1 MQSPSLPNLPALFF
15 ERASRGGD
23 SPLFYTKT
31 PSLAKGQKGQWQAW
45 SWNQIASDARAL
57 SASLRDAGVAA
68 GDRVAI
74 VSENRPEWAIADIA
88 IMMIGAIAVSVYT
101 THSPAD
107 HQHVFSNSGAAVA
120 IVSTTAL
127 AAQVMAGVKDGELQH
142 LFLIDDGDLGR
153 WQDRAVTIH
162 RWREAAAGTV
172 PRFAEREW
180 HQQAVTLMAAIPP
193 DSLAQIT
200 YSSGTGGA
208 PRGIML
214 SHRNIMSNIVAA
226 EALIRPVI
234 LRDWFRPVPRVFLS
248 FLPLSHSYEHTAGL
262 WLPILLSAEVYYAES
277 AAALP
282 ANLQEVRPT
291 IMTLVPRLFEMLY
304 GRISNEVEKAPPLK
318 RWLFHKTLA
327 TSRAKYQRQ
336 QSWSDWLL
344 DPVLGLLVRRR
355 VRQKFG
361 GRIRALVSGGAAL
374 STELAEYFHGLGV
387 PVCQGYG
394 QTETAPV
401 VACNSPIAPRL
412 HTVGRP
418 LAGVTVRIAEDG
430 EILVQGDNVMVGYWN
445 DPEATAGSLV
455 NGWLHTGDIGLVD
468 EDGYL
473 IITDR
478 KRDIIKLS
486 GGDTLSPA
494 RIEGRLGL
502 EPEIHQ
508 AMVFASKS
516 SGAFVVALIVTA
528 SPRVT
533 EEAIRQAIERANRDL
548 TQPERIRKFAIA
560 REAFT
565 IENGL
570 MTPTLKLRRHLISR
584 EYEQEI
590 AKL

>member
-1 MQSPSLPNLPALFF
+1 
-15 ERASRGGD
+15 
-23 SPLFYTKT
+23 
-31 PSLAKGQKGQWQAW
+31 
-45 SWNQIASDARAL
+45 
-57 SASLRDAGVAA
+57 
-68 GDRVAI
+68 
-74 VSENRPEWAIADIA
+74 
-88 IMMIGAIAVSVYT
+88 
-101 THSPAD
+101 
-107 HQHVFSNSGAAVA
+107 
-120 IVSTTAL
+120 
-127 AAQVMAGVKDGELQH
+127 
-142 LFLIDDGDLGR
+142 
-153 WQDRAVTIH
+153 
-162 RWREAAAGTV
+162 
-172 PRFAEREW
+172 
-180 HQQAVTLMAAIPP
+180 
-193 DSLAQIT
+193 
-200 YSSGTGGA
+200 
-208 PRGIML
+208 
-214 SHRNIMSNIVAA
+214 
-226 EALIRPVI
+226 
-234 LRDWFRPVPRVFLS
+234 
-248 FLPLSHSYEHTAGL
+248 
-262 WLPILLSAEVYYAES
+262 
-277 AAALP
+277 
-282 ANLQEVRPT
+282 
-291 IMTLVPRLFEMLY
+291 MTLVPRLFEMLY
-304 GRISNEVEKAPPLK
+304 GRISNEVEKSPSLQ

-336 QSWSDWLL
+336 QTWSDRLL
-344 DPVLGLLVRRR
+344 DPVLDLLVRRR
-355 VRQKFG
+355 VRQRFG

-418 LAGVTVRIAEDG
+418 LKGVTVRIAEDG

-502 EPEIHQ
+502 EPEIQQ
-508 AMVFASKS
+508 AMVLASKS
-516 SGAFVVALIVTA
+516 SGAFVVALIVAA
-528 SPRVT
+528 SPRIQ

-548 TQPERIRKFAIA
+548 TQPERIRKFAMA

-584 EYEQEI
+584 AYEQEI

>member
-1 MQSPSLPNLPALFF
+1 MIVTS
-15 ERASRGGD
+15 
-23 SPLFYTKT
+23 
-31 PSLAKGQKGQWQAW
+31 
-45 SWNQIASDARAL
+45 
-57 SASLRDAGVAA
+57 VA
-68 GDRVAI
+68 
-74 VSENRPEWAIADIA
+74 
-88 IMMIGAIAVSVYT
+88 GAI
-101 THSPAD
+101 
-107 HQHVFSNSGAAVA
+107 
-120 IVSTTAL
+120 
-127 AAQVMAGVKDGELQH
+127 
-142 LFLIDDGDLGR
+142 
-153 WQDRAVTIH
+153 RAVVIH
-162 RWREAAAGTV
+162 RWHDAARGEI
-172 PRFAEREW
+172 PPFAEREW
-180 HQQAVTLMAAIPP
+180 HQQAESLKAAIPP

-214 SHRNIMSNIVAA
+214 SHRNILSNILGA

-234 LRDWFRPVPRVFLS
+234 LRSWLRPVPRVFLS

-262 WLPILLSAEVYYAES
+262 WLPILLSARVYYAES
-277 AAALP
+277 AAALM

-304 GRISNEVEKAPPLK
+304 GRITIEVEKSPPLQ

-336 QSWSDWLL
+336 QSLSDRLL
-344 DPVLGLLVRRR
+344 DPMLGILVRRR
-355 VRQKFG
+355 VRQRFG

-374 STELAEYFHGLGV
+374 STDLAEYFHGLGV

-412 HTVGRP
+412 HTVGKP
-418 LAGVTVRIAEDG
+418 LSGVTVRIAEDG

-455 NGWLHTGDIGLVD
+455 NGWLHTGDIGHLD

-508 AMVFASKS
+508 AMVFASKAN
-516 SGAFVVALIVTA
+516 GAFVVALIVAAT
-528 SPRVT
+528 PRIT

-548 TQPERIRKFAIA
+548 TQPEKIRKFAIA

-570 MTPTLKLRRHLISR
+570 MTPTLKLRRHLITR
-584 EYEQEI
+584 QYEPEI